1 MRLLA
6 SRGNRT
12 SRVARRLAALSACA
26 ALLWLLLGPTG
37 CGLFRGSVN
46 ASPELRWFLFSNFG
60 AQRMCPEMLKRGAPL
75 KLAANGNAIGRF
87 FPERCTAQVNDA
99 AQTVTLAFSGTGF
112 AWTPV
117 AGRIG
122 FAVSA
127 TIDYRMDFFMGEDA
141 TYVWAKPARIAYGP
155 DFRMGAIENKVVDW
169 AAQGPAGY
177 MVSTF
182 GSQIVAGQLSS
193 GFTVV
198 HSDDGDEFAL
208 GLLQP
213 PARPQRYFA
222 SGSGRTSLERD
233 TTEVRVDQMDLVG
246 PFEVPS
252 SGQALFLRF
261 QVTGPALDVMVIRRG
276 AGDLLRSGLQLGAE
290 LAAPP
295 EAPLSS
301 FALQPGQEAHQVVP
315 LPPGQYY
322 LVLDNSQ
329 RMGAVNPPWSPLGI
343 VGGNSAVVAY
353 SVELGTASS
362 TF

>member
-1 MRLLA
+1 MRFWSKPGLWHRGVWLA
-6 SRGNRT
+6 
-12 SRVARRLAALSACA
+12 CIA
-26 ALLWLLLGPTG
+26 ALLLGSAS

-60 AQRMCPEMLKRGAPL
+60 AQRICPEMLKRGTPL
-75 KLAANGNAIGRF
+75 KLAANTNAIGRF
-87 FPERCTAQVNDA
+87 FPERCTTQINDA

-117 AGRIG
+117 AGRVG

-127 TIDYRMDFFMGEDA
+127 TLDYRMDFFMAEDA
-141 TYVWAKPARIAYGP
+141 TYVWAKPARIVYGP
-155 DFRMGAIENKVVDW
+155 EFRMGAIENKLVDF
-169 AAQGPAGY
+169 AAQGPGGY

-182 GSQIVAGQLSS
+182 GSQIVQGQLSS

-198 HSDDGDEFAL
+198 HTDSGDEFSIGIL
-208 GLLQP
+208 NP
-213 PARPQRYFA
+213 PARPHSFFSVGNDR
-222 SGSGRTSLERD
+222 SSLERD
-233 TTEVRVDQMDLVG
+233 TTEVRIDQMDLIG
-246 PFEVPS
+246 PLEVPS

-261 QVTGPALDVMVIRRG
+261 QLTGPAVDAMIIRRG
-276 AGDLLRSGLQLGAE
+276 AGDLWRSGLQLGAE

-295 EAPLSS
+295 EAPLSA
-301 FALQPGQEAHQVVP
+301 FTLQPGQEARQIVP

-343 VGGNSAVVAY
+343 VGGNAAVVAY
-353 SVELGTASS
+353 SVEVGSASS
-362 TF
+362 QF

>member
-1 MRLLA
+1 LP
-6 SRGNRT
+6 
-12 SRVARRLAALSACA
+12 V
-26 ALLWLLLGPTG
+26 LLLFGVAG

-60 AQRMCPEMLKRGAPL
+60 AQRMCPEMLKRGAAL

-87 FPERCTAQVNDA
+87 FPERCTTQVNDG

-117 AGRIG
+117 AGRVG

-127 TIDYRMDFFMGEDA
+127 TVDYRMDFFLAEDA

-155 DFRMGAIENKVVDW
+155 DFRMGSIENKVVDW

-182 GSQIVAGQLSS
+182 GSQIVEGQLSN

-198 HSDDGDEFAL
+198 HTDSGDEFSL
-208 GLLQP
+208 GLLSP
-213 PARPQRYFA
+213 PARPHSYFA
-222 SGSGRTSLERD
+222 TSNGRTSLDRD
-233 TTEVRVDQMDLVG
+233 STEIRVEQMDLVG
-246 PFEVPS
+246 PLELPS

-261 QVTGPALDVMVIRRG
+261 QVTGPAVDVMVIRRG
-276 AGDLLRSGLQLGAE
+276 AGDLWRSGLQLGAD

-295 EAPLSS
+295 EAPLSA
-301 FALQPGQEAHQVVP
+301 FTLQPGQESRQIVP

-322 LVLDNSQ
+322 VVLDNSS

-343 VGGNSAVVAY
+343 VGGNAAVVAY
-353 SVELGTASS
+353 SVELGSASS
-362 TF
+362 QF

>member
-1 MRLLA
+1 MGWQAAALGLAGVLGLA
-6 SRGNRT
+6 SG
-12 SRVARRLAALSACA
+12 
-26 ALLWLLLGPTG
+26 G

-75 KLAANGNAIGRF
+75 KLANAGNAIGRF
-87 FPERCTAQVNDA
+87 FPERCTTQVNDA

-117 AGRIG
+117 AGRMG

-127 TIDYRMDFFMGEDA
+127 TIDYRMDFFMAEDA

-155 DFRMGAIENKVVDW
+155 DFRMGAIENKLVDF

-182 GSQIVAGQLSS
+182 GSQIVEGQLSN

-198 HSDDGDEFAL
+198 HTDDGDEFAI
-208 GLLQP
+208 GLMAP
-213 PARPQRYFA
+213 PARPHKYFA
-222 SGSGRTSLERD
+222 TGNGRTVLERE
-233 TTEVRVDQMDLVG
+233 TTEVRVDQMDLIG
-246 PFEVPS
+246 PLEVPS

-261 QVTGPALDVMVIRRG
+261 QVTGPAIDAMVIRRG
-276 AGDLLRSGLQLGAE
+276 AGDLWRIGLQLGAD
-290 LAAPP
+290 LAPPP

-301 FALQPGQEAHQVVP
+301 FAIQPGQEARQIVP

-322 LVLDNSQ
+322 VVLDNSQ
-329 RMGAVNPPWSPLGI
+329 RMGAINPPWSPLGI
-343 VGGNSAVVAY
+343 VGGNAAVVAY
-353 SVELGTASS
+353 AAEVGAASAG
-362 TF
+362 F

>member
-1 MRLLA
+1 MRLL
-6 SRGNRT
+6 S
-12 SRVARRLAALSACA
+12 SQSSMRRALWLSCLTALALLAA
-26 ALLWLLLGPTG
+26 PG

-75 KLAANGNAIGRF
+75 KLAAIGNSIGRF
-87 FPERCTAQVNDA
+87 FPERCTTQVNDA

-112 AWTPV
+112 AWTPL
-117 AGRIG
+117 AGRVG

-127 TIDYRMDFFMGEDA
+127 TVEYRMDFFMAEDA
-141 TYVWAKPARIAYGP
+141 TYVWAKAARIVYGP

-182 GSQIVAGQLSS
+182 GSQIVQGQLSS

-198 HSDDGDEFAL
+198 HTDNGDEFSI
-208 GLLQP
+208 GLLTP
-213 PARPQRYFA
+213 PARPHTYFTA
-222 SGSGRTSLERD
+222 ADGRTSLERD
-233 TTEVRVDQMDLVG
+233 TTEIRVDQMDLIG
-246 PFEVPS
+246 PLEVPS

-261 QVTGPALDVMVIRRG
+261 QVTGPAVDAMVIRRG
-276 AGDLLRSGLQLGAE
+276 AGDLWRSGLQLGAD

-295 EAPLSS
+295 EAPLSAS
-301 FALQPGQEAHQVVP
+301 ALQPGPEARQIVP

-322 LVLDNSQ
+322 VVLDNSG
-329 RMGAVNPPWSPLGI
+329 RMGSVNPPWSPLGI
-343 VGGNSAVVAY
+343 VGGNAAVVAY
-353 SVELGTASS
+353 AVELGSASAQ
-362 TF
+362 F

>member
-1 MRLLA
+1 MPPKSA
-6 SRGNRT
+6 
-12 SRVARRLAALSACA
+12 RVSKRRAAWLGLSA
-26 ALLWLLLGPTG
+26 LLLLGTSG

-75 KLAANGNAIGRF
+75 KMAANTNAIGRF

-117 AGRIG
+117 AGRMG

-127 TIDYRMDFFMGEDA
+127 TVDYRMDFFMADDA
-141 TYVWAKPARIAYGP
+141 TYVWAKPARISYGP
-155 DFRMGAIENKVVDW
+155 DFRMGAIENKLVDF

-182 GSQIVAGQLSS
+182 GSQIVQGQLAS

-198 HSDDGDEFAL
+198 HTDDGDEFSL
-208 GLLQP
+208 GLLNP
-213 PARPQRYFA
+213 PQRPQRYF
-222 SGSGRTSLERD
+222 GSSSERSSLERD
-233 TTEVRVDQMDLVG
+233 TTEVRVDQMDLIG
-246 PFEVPS
+246 PLEVPS

-261 QVTGPALDVMVIRRG
+261 QVTGPALDAMIIRRG
-276 AGDLLRSGLQLGAE
+276 AGDLWRSGLQLGAQ
-290 LAAPP
+290 LAPPP

-301 FALQPGQEAHQVVP
+301 FPLQPGQEARQQVP

-329 RMGAVNPPWSPLGI
+329 RMGSVNPPWSPLGI
-343 VGGNSAVVAY
+343 VGGNSAVVA
-353 SVELGTASS
+353 
-362 TF
+362 

>member
-1 MRLLA
+1 LL
-6 SRGNRT
+6 
-12 SRVARRLAALSACA
+12 ACA
-26 ALLWLLLGPTG
+26 AALQLLVCTSS

-87 FPERCTAQVNDA
+87 FPERCTMQVNDGPR
-99 AQTVTLAFSGTGF
+99 TITLAFSGTGF

-117 AGRIG
+117 AGRVG

-127 TIDYRMDFFMGEDA
+127 TLDYRMDFFMAEDA
-141 TYVWAKPARIAYGP
+141 TYVWARPARIVYGP
-155 DFRMGAIENKVVDW
+155 DFRIGAIENKVVNW

-182 GSQIVAGQLSS
+182 GSQIVEGQLSN

-198 HSDDGDEFAL
+198 HTDQGDEFSI
-208 GLLQP
+208 GLLTP

-222 SGSGRTSLERD
+222 AAGGRTTLERD

-246 PFEVPS
+246 PLDVPS

-261 QVTGPALDVMVIRRG
+261 QVTGPAIDAMVIHRG
-276 AGDLLRSGLQLGAE
+276 AGDLWRSGLQLGAD

-295 EAPLSS
+295 EAPLSA
-301 FALQPGQEAHQVVP
+301 FTLQPGQEARQIVP
-315 LPPGQYY
+315 LPAGQYY
-322 LVLDNSQ
+322 VVLDNSQ
-329 RMGAVNPPWSPLGI
+329 RMGSVNPPWSPLGI
-343 VGGNSAVVAY
+343 VGGNAAVVAY
-353 SVELGTASS
+353 SVEVGSAASQ
-362 TF
+362 F

>member
-1 MRLLA
+1 MRRRSTREKSPIAAWSVCLL
-6 SRGNRT
+6 T
-12 SRVARRLAALSACA
+12 LLS
-26 ALLWLLLGPTG
+26 LFGTTG

-75 KLAANGNAIGRF
+75 KLVPNGNAIGRF

-112 AWTPV
+112 AWTPL
-117 AGRIG
+117 AGRVG

-127 TIDYRMDFFMGEDA
+127 TVDYRMDFFLAEDA
-141 TYVWAKPARIAYGP
+141 TYVWARPARITYGP
-155 DFRMGAIENKVVDW
+155 DFRMGAIENKLVDF

-182 GSQIVAGQLSS
+182 GSQIVEGQLSS

-198 HSDDGDEFAL
+198 HTDDGDEFSL
-208 GLLQP
+208 GLLAP
-213 PARPQRYFA
+213 PQRPQRYFGT
-222 SGSGRTSLERD
+222 GSGRASLERD
-233 TTEVRVDQMDLVG
+233 TTEVRVDQMDLIG
-246 PFEVPS
+246 PLEVPS

-261 QVTGPALDVMVIRRG
+261 QVTGPALDVLVIRRG
-276 AGDLLRSGLQLGAE
+276 AGDLWRSGLQLGAE

-295 EAPLSS
+295 EAPLSA
-301 FALQPGQEAHQVVP
+301 FTLQPGQEARQVVP

-322 LVLDNSQ
+322 VVLDNSQ
-329 RMGAVNPPWSPLGI
+329 RMGAIAPPWSPLGI

-353 SVELGTASS
+353 SAELGEASS
-362 TF
+362 GF